1 MYLLILAVV
10 FWGFF
15 HSFNASFGVKDFYR
29 RAFGDRSMKY
39 YRLLYNVFAVIT
51 FLPILCLLVASSSPA
66 LYRVPSPW
74 SCLMLA
80 GQAVF
85 ASLLF
90 AAVVQFGIFYFVGL
104 SQLIQEEGKREL
116 VTSGIYRF
124 VRHPF
129 YTFALLFIWL

>member
-1 MYLLILAVV
+1 
-10 FWGFF
+10 
-15 HSFNASFGVKDFYR
+15 
-29 RAFGDRSMKY
+29 
-39 YRLLYNVFAVIT
+39 
-51 FLPILCLLVASSSPA
+51 
-66 LYRVPSPW
+66 
-74 SCLMLA
+74 MLA
-80 GQAVF
+80 GQAFF

-129 YTFALLFIWL
+129 YTFALLFIWLSPVVTVNLFVVYLALTVYIRVGIFFEERKLLREFGQEYAKYRAVTPMLLPRFKLGGTNAFRSPSYSDKV